1 MRGYLIVVFALSALG
16 SALTLPAANPPEP
29 HAPKQPFEATSTEQV
44 NFSAGGTV
52 RVVNSYGYLTVEGWD
67 EPEVQVNVIKST
79 NRFCDPGE
87 KQEAE
92 RRFALVRVVTE
103 RRSDKELLISTV
115 LPPRNPIFRSVLPL
129 DRIVVTK
136 PLVPNNK
143 RGVTVEYRILVP
155 RESRLVVRHDTG
167 YVCVNGERRHRCAH
181 PHRRHD
187 RDAAGQRSVPGG
199 RANQAGQRFF
209 GRRGQGPIPL
219 RWRHSLRLRQSV
231 WDAARLSAHG
241 LWKHRDQECLPV
253 RSILEGLRL
262 RR

>member
-1 MRGYLIVVFALSALG
+1 MRGYLIVVFALSVLG

-79 NRFCDPGE
+79 DRFYDPGE

-92 RRFALVRVVTE
+92 RRLALVRVVAE
-103 RRSDKELLISTV
+103 RRSDKELQISTV

-167 YVCVNGERRHRCAH
+167 YVCVNDVSGDIDVHIHTGDMIVMLPDNGQYLVDARTRLGSVSSDVAGKGRYRFVGGTHFAYLNQSGTRH
-181 PHRRHD
+181 
-187 RDAAGQRSVPGG
+187 V
-199 RANQAGQRFF
+199 
-209 GRRGQGPIPL
+209 
-219 RWRHSLRLRQSV
+219 SLRMGCGSIAIKSV
-231 WDAARLSAHG
+231 SRSG
-241 LWKHRDQECLPV
+241 PYWKD
-253 RSILEGLRL
+253 
-262 RR
+262 